1 MTNHTVTYRAVYT
14 VTIDGVEHQLK
25 QSAGV
30 YVHPKTGKVLG
41 PPAPER
47 VRDEERDLSKR
58 INYGINLCAYEDST
72 ESILNMVWE
81 LTE

>member
-1 MTNHTVTYRAVYT
+1 MTNHTVTFRAVYT

-30 YVHPKTGKVLG
+30 YVHPKTGKVLYE
-41 PPAPER
+41 APER

-58 INYGINLCAYEDST
+58 INYAINRCAYEDST